1 MKENSVDIKYCIN
14 LAIDNAEKR
23 IKLLE
28 KGDQKCILEEYKEWL
43 KESIDYQS
51 IRNNF
56 LYSCHNYIFKILC
69 HTKQVV
75 KNVDI

>member
-23 IKLLE
+23 IKSLE
-28 KGDQKCILEEYKEWL
+28 KEDQKCILEEYKEWL

-51 IRNNF
+51 ILLLREDP
-56 LYSCHNYIFKILC
+56 II
-69 HTKQVV
+69 
-75 KNVDI
+75 

>member
-1 MKENSVDIKYCIN
+1 MKENSLDVKYCIN

-23 IKLLE
+23 IKSLE

-51 IRNNF
+51 ILLLREDP
-56 LYSCHNYIFKILC
+56 II
-69 HTKQVV
+69 
-75 KNVDI
+75 